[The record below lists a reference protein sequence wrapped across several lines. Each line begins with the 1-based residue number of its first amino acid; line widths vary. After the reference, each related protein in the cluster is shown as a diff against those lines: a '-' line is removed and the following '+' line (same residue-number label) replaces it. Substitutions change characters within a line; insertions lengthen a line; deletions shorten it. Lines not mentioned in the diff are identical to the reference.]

1 MSVFRKI
8 LFASVAG
15 ATLSLGVAGCATQRP
30 DVIPATAQ
38 VQTSGNGP
46 VSFTPPSDGM
56 AYVYDQAA
64 NRLIWSGQVKAGQTV
79 SVDPQ
84 KNQVAVGNQVVATRI
99 LQGGDRHDLYFDPSP
114 NAQPAAMPMERQPSP
129 PPQYYQ
135 QPAPNPAGPQ
145 GTGVNPSNMPPSGQ
159 GTTVNGQGVLVT
171 PSVTVTPTNP
181 GQQQNLPPAQQPN
194 SQNPSV
200 NVSPP
205 QQNPQ
210 P

>member
-1 MSVFRKI
+1 MSAIRKM
-8 LFASVAG
+8 LLVSVAG

-38 VQTSGNGP
+38 VQTSGNGS
-46 VSFTPPSDGM
+46 VSFTPPTDGM
-56 AYVYDQAA
+56 AYIYDQAS
-64 NRLIWSGQVKAGQTV
+64 NQLVWSGPVRAGQTLT
-79 SVDPQ
+79 VDPQ
-84 KNQVAVGNQVVATRI
+84 KNQIALGSQVVAMRT
-99 LQGGDRHDLYFDPSP
+99 LQPGDRHDVYFDPSP
-114 NAQPAAMPMERQPSP
+114 NAQPAGMPMERQQ
-129 PPQYYQ
+129 QYYQ
-135 QPAPNPAGPQ
+135 QPAPPPANGPQ

-181 GQQQNLPPAQQPN
+181 GQQQTLPPAQQPGN
-194 SQNPSV
+194 QNPSV
-200 NVSPP
+200 NVNPP

>member
-1 MSVFRKI
+1 MLGFRKI

-30 DVIPATAQ
+30 DVIPPTAQ

-46 VSFTPPSDGM
+46 VSFTPPTDGM
-56 AYVYDQAA
+56 AYVYDEAS
-64 NRLIWSGQVKAGQTV
+64 NRLIWSGPVRAGQTV

-84 KNQVAVGNQVVATRI
+84 KNQIALGSQVVATRT
-99 LQGGDRHDLYFDPSP
+99 LQAGDRHDVYFDPSP
-114 NAQPAAMPMERQPSP
+114 NAQPAGMPMERQPSP
-129 PPQYYQ
+129 YYQQ
-135 QPAPNPAGPQ
+135 QPAPNPANGPQ

-181 GQQQNLPPAQQPN
+181 GQQQTLPPSQQPGN
-194 SQNPSV
+194 QNPSV